1 MLSRSDT
8 WHDINLAH
16 APLFIAKDVRADFPY
31 ISRTGIYRARSVY
44 RLYISVRG

>member
-1 MLSRSDT
+1 MKMLSRSDT

-31 ISRTGIYRARSVY
+31 ISSTGIYCARSVG
-44 RLYISVRG
+44 YI